1 MVDAP
6 ALDPQELPDLP
17 IAIATILL
25 GEPDQGEA
33 QIVLV
38 LSPDLIAEGAPRYP
52 KNLAR
57 PSLGRSELL
66 TGLDNRTPQLI
77 RSQILGFKKS
87 RLSFRISLS
96 SSRSA
101 TIFFSRWFSFSRA
114 FSSESC
120 ERAMPPNF
128 LRHV

>member
-6 ALDPQELPDLP
+6 ALDPQELADLP
-17 IAIATILL
+17 IAVATILL
-25 GEPDQGEA
+25 GQSYEGEA
-33 QIVLV
+33 QLILI
-38 LSPDLIAEGAPRYP
+38 LLPDLIAQGAARYP
-52 KNLAR
+52 KNLAC

-66 TGLDNRTPQLI
+66 TGLDNRTPQVI
-77 RSQILGFKKS
+77 RCQILGFKKS

-101 TIFFSRWFSFSRA
+101 TIFLSRWFSFSRA

-120 ERAMPPNF
+120 ERAIPPNF